1 LVRWPV
7 KLLIPVGFALLALAG
22 VSHLIKCIGFLL
34 GACPNP
40 LLRNGGLSAEEELAQ
55 EIREMAQANEVTTSV
70 SKGQ

>member
-1 LVRWPV
+1 LRSGAQGLGLVNIETACLGIVYGQHGRRIRN
-7 KLLIPVGFALLALAG
+7 LQ
-22 VSHLIKCIGFLL
+22 